1 MVLVMQLYNFFTHF
15 VSFLC
20 KQACKI
26 LCAKIIFGKLSFSQ
40 GSSSRNN
47 RKFEIVFH
55 EALK

>member
-1 MVLVMQLYNFFTHF
+1 MQLYNLFTHF